1 MLNKTIKFIKN
12 NKMLVFKLAFMGYAS
27 LHALDP
33 SISLASTTVDSDLPF
48 ATGVQK
54 IYDNMTGPLAQIGC
68 GVSVVGAGVGWMQGD
83 SQIAKTATRVCIGS
97 GVVLGAPTLVNAL
110 SGIGS
115 GALF

>member
-1 MLNKTIKFIKN
+1 
-12 NKMLVFKLAFMGYAS
+12 
-27 LHALDP
+27 
-33 SISLASTTVDSDLPF
+33 
-48 ATGVQK
+48 
-54 IYDNMTGPLAQIGC
+54 
-68 GVSVVGAGVGWMQGD
+68 MQGD